1 MNSGLP
7 DLIASVAT
15 DFGTLLGVAVSAT
28 ATNAIQV
35 LLSSYLQR
43 RAEASRSILLEELSL
58 GNRLS
63 SDVDKDEFCGLF
75 FSYLTATRHGA
86 ARLNLRLMAQMIAGT
101 LQPGFALRADELA
114 HYSGILSQ
122 LTRDEI
128 QLVATMWRLQE
139 SFEDRKDVSD
149 QEKLVAIH
157 NEAIESLVPS
167 VFPTKDEY
175 TSVAT
180 SATRFGLILVR
191 SVWGGSRFDLAPVVA
206 KLIRLSSFES
216 AIAKE
221 SV

>member
-15 DFGTLLGVAVSAT
+15 DFGTLLGVAVPTT

-86 ARLNLRLMAQMIAGT
+86 ARLNLRLMAQINDA
-101 LQPGFALRADELA
+101 
-114 HYSGILSQ
+114 
-122 LTRDEI
+122 
-128 QLVATMWRLQE
+128 
-139 SFEDRKDVSD
+139 
-149 QEKLVAIH
+149 
-157 NEAIESLVPS
+157 
-167 VFPTKDEY
+167 
-175 TSVAT
+175 
-180 SATRFGLILVR
+180 
-191 SVWGGSRFDLAPVVA
+191 
-206 KLIRLSSFES
+206 
-216 AIAKE
+216 
-221 SV
+221 